1 MEEVHVLAPIIG
13 LLLIGILAITV
24 MRQLKLS
31 PIIGYLVAGIII
43 GPHALGFIQESETT
57 HLLAELGVVFLLFDI
72 GLHFSLSSIW
82 EARRDILGLGPLQM
96 ILCGLAFG
104 GIAAAIGFHTEMAI
118 ILGGAFA
125 LSSTAV
131 VVQTLGER
139 GQRNCPVGLTGTA
152 VLIFQDICAILIL
165 ILAASLEAGEGAA
178 SGGGIGSALL
188 IAVGKAAIAFIA
200 SVLIGRYLIDPLF
213 RLLSRT
219 RNEEVFTA
227 TALLVILAAA
237 AATGEVGLSLTLG
250 AFLGGMIISE
260 TPFRQVIQTEAKPF
274 RNLLLGFFFITV
286 GMSLDWHILIASW
299 MEILVFLVALILLK
313 VLMTTAAARVFGWT
327 VPGSLQLSFLLAQ
340 GSEFVFVIIAMP
352 MVREALGENTV
363 GVLITGTA
371 ASLALTPTIA
381 ALGNRLAKLYRS
393 KFSVSLPDSETQARN
408 QVAPVVVFGLGEIG
422 RTVVDALAANQ
433 VPYEAIEMDYDRFLA
448 ASADG
453 YPVLFGDAG
462 DTRLMETL
470 AFGERKAL
478 VVTIVRYE
486 LSEALMPVMR
496 DRYPNLVRY
505 IPVDREEDKV
515 KFQTVGMRPVVS
527 RSFPQGLDLA
537 AEVLREQGVEWEK
550 IESWMMRQ
558 QERALPSGELVLE
571 V

>member
-1 MEEVHVLAPIIG
+1 MEEVHVLMPIIG
-13 LLLIGILAITV
+13 LLLIGILAIAI
-24 MRQLKLS
+24 MRKLRLS
-31 PIIGYLVAGIII
+31 PIIGYLLAGILI
-43 GPHALGFIQESETT
+43 GPHALGWIDESETT

-96 ILCGLAFG
+96 ILCGLGFG
-104 GIAAAIGFHTEMAI
+104 GIALVLGFSLEMAI

-131 VVQTLGER
+131 VVQTLSER
-139 GQRNCPVGLTGTA
+139 RQRNCPVGLTGTA
-152 VLIFQDICAILIL
+152 ILIFQDICAILIL
-165 ILAASLEAGEGAA
+165 ILAASMEGGEAAA
-178 SGGGIGSALL
+178 GGGIGEALML
-188 IAVGKAAIAFIA
+188 AIGKAVIAFIA

-213 RLLSRT
+213 RLLSQT

-237 AATGEVGLSLTLG
+237 AATGEAGLSLTLG

-286 GMSLDWHILIASW
+286 GMSLDWHVLIGSW
-299 MEILVFLVALILLK
+299 AEILLFLVALILVK
-313 VLMTTAAARVFGWT
+313 VIMTSIAARLFGWT

-340 GSEFVFVIIAMP
+340 GSEFVFVILAMP
-352 MVREALGENTV
+352 VVREAMGENAF

-371 ASLALTPTIA
+371 ASLALTPAIA
-381 ALGNRLAKLYRS
+381 QLGNRLARLYRRR
-393 KFSVSLPDSETQARN
+393 FSVSLPASETQARGHL
-408 QVAPVVVFGLGEIG
+408 APVVVFGMGEIG
-422 RTVVDALAANQ
+422 RTVVDALKANDIA
-433 VPYEAIEMDYDRFLA
+433 YEAIEMDYERFLS

-453 YPVLFGDAG
+453 YSVLFGDLA

-470 AFGERKAL
+470 ALGDRNAI

-486 LSEALMPVMR
+486 ISEALKPIMQT
-496 DRYPNLVRY
+496 RYPELIRF
-505 IPVDREEDKV
+505 IPVEDEDEKTR
-515 KFQTVGMRPVVS
+515 FEAVGMHAVVN
-527 RSFPQGLDLA
+527 RSFPRGLDLA
-537 AEVLREQGVEWEK
+537 AEVLRAQDIEWEK
-550 IESWMMRQ
+550 IQSWMQRQ
-558 QERALPSGELVLE
+558 QERALPAEDLVLE